1 MHRRNLLVVFVLAS
15 LCSAVAASAGQ
26 PTALQQSNRNHAAC
40 PHKQVSAPQPRWS
53 RPAGAMI
60 APIQVSAGG
69 LPAPSLHRFA
79 PDLLP

>member
-26 PTALQQSNRNHAAC
+26 PTALQQSNRSHAAC
-40 PHKQVSAPQPRWS
+40 PQKQISSPQARWS
-53 RPAGAMI
+53 KPTGAVT

-69 LPAPSLHRFA
+69 LPAPSLRRFA